1 MKYPELTE
9 TSREAMIQCCDAML
23 TIITEM
29 KKRIQDHIF
38 DEYIAEKVEETIKDI
53 VEAKLDI
60 EYNVNDGD
68 AYQVPSA
75 VKEVIKEGIRRKTE
89 VN

>member
-9 TSREAMIQCCDAML
+9 TCREAMVQCCDTML
-23 TIITEM
+23 TVITEM
-29 KKRIQDHIF
+29 KKQIQDHIF

-53 VEAKLDI
+53 AEAKLDI
-60 EYNVNDGD
+60 EYKVNDGD

-75 VKEVIKEGIRRKTE
+75 VKEAIKEGIRRKTE